1 MADSFFDPDKFDPDE
16 FEHVDQHLEKM
27 IEQAKFGKRI
37 TSAASSP
44 TSPFGL
50 MLAKARAGYLDSLKE
65 FTSLD
70 LFSEN
75 GLQNAQRCQ
84 ATMARYADMVAWIT
98 SAVEAGIDAEEQ
110 LQQHKTDKVET
121 EEMEQYYGAE
131 RNISNG

>member
-1 MADSFFDPDKFDPDE
+1 MADSFFNPDKFDPDE

-37 TSAASSP
+37 TSAATSP

-50 MLAKARAGYLDSLKE
+50 MLTKARAGYLDSLKE

-70 LFSEN
+70 LFKET
-75 GLQNAQRCQ
+75 GLRDAQRCQ

-98 SAVEAGIDAEEQ
+98 DAVETGIEAEEELKQ
-110 LQQHKTDKVET
+110 RKTEKVQT

-131 RNISNG
+131 RTT

>member
-1 MADSFFDPDKFDPDE
+1 MADSFFNPETFDADE
-16 FEHVDQHLEKM
+16 FEHVDQHLDKM

-37 TSAASSP
+37 TGAATSP

-70 LFSEN
+70 LFKET
-75 GLQNAQRCQ
+75 GLRDAQRCQ
-84 ATMARYADMVAWIT
+84 AMMARYAEMVAWIT
-98 SAVEAGIDAEEQ
+98 EAVETGIEAEEELKQ
-110 LQQHKTDKVET
+110 RKTEKVQT

-131 RNISNG
+131 RTT